1 MAKNFPLSLYYS
13 VTAGAVP
20 NVLDLDRGT
29 PAFNIVDK
37 KMFMRTTTTEHAGT
51 PESDTLLTFELTPQA
66 LESLS
71 NVSVSGAGTNQVLSF
86 NGSQWVNVTIT
97 SAMISD
103 FVEKVKET
111 VGMDDAGLVHTE
123 GDETINGAKTF
134 SITPLVT
141 SAQVIGTAAE
151 NEVAKVAT
159 LKTQTVYTDNS
170 ANGATIAIG
179 GIEKGKKYENANIID
194 VINDLLHPYVAPS
207 SVGLTLGGVNGG
219 TFEMG
224 SSQSVTGATVRWTRG
239 SQNVTKAEVLKGGS
253 VVGTADVSSDSGS
266 VSVTVT
272 EEITANTSFTA
283 RVTDATKQTTGGNV
297 AFTFVYPMY
306 WGVIASGTPVD
317 ATSVAGLTKVVQGK
331 GNKSYTYTTTGVQQ
345 VVFAYPASYGD
356 LNSILDPS
364 NFECLDTF
372 TKSNVTITGLDST
385 PQQYNVYT
393 VTTNVQGFVYNFKF

>member
-37 KMFMRTTTTEHAGT
+37 KMFMRTTTTEHAGS
-51 PESDTLLTFELTPQA
+51 PENDTLLTFELTPQA

-71 NVSVSGAGTNQVLSF
+71 NVSVSGAGSNQVLSF
-86 NGSQWVNVTIT
+86 NGSQWVNATIT

-123 GDETINGAKTF
+123 GDETINGTKTF

-141 SAQVIGTAAE
+141 SNQVIGTAAE

-159 LKTQTVYTDNS
+159 LKTQTVYTDTS
-170 ANGATIAIG
+170 ANGATVAIG
-179 GIEKGKKYENANIID
+179 GIQKGKKYENANIID

-224 SSQSVTGATVRWTRG
+224 STQSVTGATVRWTRG

-253 VVGTADVSSDSGS
+253 VVGTANVSADSGS
-266 VSVTVT
+266 ISVTVT
-272 EEITANTSFTA
+272 EEITANTNFTA

-297 AFTFVYPMY
+297 GFTFVYPMY

-317 ATSVAGLTKVVQGK
+317 ASAVSGLTKVIKAK
-331 GNKSYTYTTTGVQQ
+331 GNQSYTYTTTGAQQ
-345 VVFAYPASYGD
+345 VVFAYPDSYGD
-356 LNSILDPS
+356 LKSILDPN

-372 TKSNVTITGLDST
+372 AKSNVTITGLDST
-385 PQQYNVYT
+385 PQQYKVYA

>member
-37 KMFMRTTTTEHAGT
+37 KMFMRTTTTGNAGT
-51 PESDTLLTFELTPQA
+51 PESDTLLTFDLTPQA

-86 NGSQWVNVTIT
+86 NGSQWVNATIT

-123 GDETINGAKTF
+123 GDETINGTKTF

-141 SAQVIGTAAE
+141 SNQVIGTAAE

-159 LKTQTVYTDNS
+159 LKTQTIYTDNS
-170 ANGATIAIG
+170 ANGATVAIG

-207 SVGLTLGGVNGG
+207 SVGLTLGGINGG

-253 VVGTADVSSDSGS
+253 VVGTANVSSDSGS

-317 ATSVAGLTKVVQGK
+317 ASAVQGLTKVVQGK
-331 GNKSYTYTTTGVQQ
+331 GNKSYTYTTTGAQQ

-356 LNSILDPS
+356 LKSILDPS
-364 NFECLDTF
+364 SFKCLDTF

-393 VTTNVQGFVYNFKF
+393 VTTNVQGFVYTFKF

>member
-37 KMFMRTTTTEHAGT
+37 KMFMRTTTTENAAT
-51 PESDTLLTFELTPQA
+51 PDSDVLLTFDLTPQA

-71 NVSVSGAGTNQVLSF
+71 NVSVSGAASNQVLTF
-86 NGSQWVNVTIT
+86 NGSKWVNATVT

-103 FVEKVKET
+103 FVEKVKEV

-123 GDETINGAKTF
+123 GDETINGTKTF

-159 LKTQTVYTDNS
+159 LKTQTIYTDNS
-170 ANGATIAIG
+170 ANGATVAIG
-179 GIEKGKKYENANIID
+179 GIAKGKKYENANVVDI
-194 VINDLLHPYVAPS
+194 INDLLHPYVAPTN
-207 SVGLTLGGVNGG
+207 VRLTLGGVNGG
-219 TFEMG
+219 VFEMG
-224 SSQSVTGATVRWTRG
+224 STQSVTGATVNWTRG
-239 SQNVTKAEVLKGGS
+239 SQNVTKAEVMVSGS
-253 VVGTADVSSDSGS
+253 PVGAADVSSDTGSSS
-266 VSVTVT
+266 VSLTQEVS
-272 EEITANTSFTA
+272 ANTTFSA

-297 AFTFVYPMY
+297 TFTFVYPMY
-306 WGVIASGTPVD
+306 QGV
-317 ATSVAGLTKVVQGK
+317 VAAETTLDQGAITGLNKVVQTK
-331 GNKSYTYTTTGVQQ
+331 GNKTYSYTTNGSQQ

-356 LNSILDPS
+356 LKSVLDPN

-372 TKSNVTITGLDST
+372 TKTTVTITGLDST
-385 PQQYNVYT
+385 PQQYNVYA
-393 VTTNVQGFVYNFKF
+393 VTTNVQGFAYTFKF

>member
-37 KMFMRTTTTEHAGT
+37 KMFMRTTTTGNAGT
-51 PESDTLLTFELTPQA
+51 PESDTLLTFDLTPQA

-224 SSQSVTGATVRWTRG
+224 SSQSVTGATVRWNRG

-317 ATSVAGLTKVVQGK
+317 ASAVQGLTKVVQGK
-331 GNKSYTYTTTGVQQ
+331 GNKSYTYTTTGAQQ

-356 LNSILDPS
+356 LKSILDPS
-364 NFECLDTF
+364 SFECLDTF

-393 VTTNVQGFVYNFKF
+393 VTTNVQGFVYTFKF